1 MLFDFILG
9 HRDDRFQVAVNES
22 MDPKQAH
29 GSASVVD
36 PQGHHRSLHFQV
48 SHPTRIKRPTTDQV
62 KDLFTQLNMLGYQAE
77 TVFIGKGHAKRA
89 FRRSAA
95 FA

>member
-1 MLFDFILG
+1 MILELLTA
-9 HRDDRFQVAVNES
+9 HRDDRFQLAINEA

-29 GSASVVD
+29 GAASVVD
-36 PQGHHRSLHFQV
+36 TAGRHRSVPFQV
-48 SHPTRIKRPTTDQV
+48 DRPSRIKHPTPDQL
-62 KDLFTQLNMLGYQAE
+62 KDLFQQFEQLGYQAE